1 MTPRIRRTI
10 VQTNVVIK
18 RLPKP
23 TLSNYMWQE
32 DAACRTVDPE
42 LFFHPDQ
49 ERGPNKDE
57 RTIKAKQICSTCV
70 VVKECLSFAITTRQD
85 FGVWGGLD
93 EEELYRYRI
102 RIQRTRGDE

>member
-1 MTPRIRRTI
+1 MPYRIRRTI

-23 TLSNYMWQE
+23 TLSNYQWQE
-32 DAACRTVDPE
+32 DAACRSVDPE

-49 ERGPNKDE
+49 ERGPDKEE
-57 RTIKAKQICSTCV
+57 RTRQAKLVCV
-70 VVKECLSFAITTRQD
+70 NCTVKEECLNFAVDTRQD

-93 EEELYRYRI
+93 EDELYTYRI
-102 RIQRTRGDE
+102 RVTRKRGD